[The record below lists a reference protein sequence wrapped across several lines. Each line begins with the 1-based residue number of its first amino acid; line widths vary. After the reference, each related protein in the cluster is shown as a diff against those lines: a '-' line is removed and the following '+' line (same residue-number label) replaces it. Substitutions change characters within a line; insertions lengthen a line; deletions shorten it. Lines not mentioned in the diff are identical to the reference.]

1 MVDSPTQFLDSEVS
15 QARRDIEE
23 ITQRLEVVNLQV
35 ARLGD
40 KVMEKVRAEA
50 TVVVDQIAVA
60 TTKMHL
66 NMEELVQ
73 RHGQMEAWAT
83 RINAGMAKV
92 EEFSTHVTGVQ
103 NKMEQ
108 RTMNV
113 ETMSTNL
120 NTRMATVE
128 ANAGGYRGHRPKGY
142 LPEKR
147 MIPDVLDDEIPKW
160 RRWRES
166 TMDCLVMRI
175 SAWTPRSSK
184 R

>member
-1 MVDSPTQFLDSEVS
+1 MVGSPTQFLDSEVS

-40 KVMEKVRAEA
+40 KVMGDVCAEA
-50 TVVVDQIAVA
+50 TEVLDQITVI
-60 TTKMHL
+60 TTNMHL
-66 NMEELVQ
+66 NMEGLVQ

-92 EEFSTHVTGVQ
+92 EEFSTHVVGVQ

-108 RTMNV
+108 WAMNM

-128 ANAGGYRGHRPKGY
+128 ANAGGYRGHRPK
-142 LPEKR
+142 
-147 MIPDVLDDEIPKW
+147 
-160 RRWRES
+160 
-166 TMDCLVMRI
+166 
-175 SAWTPRSSK
+175 
-184 R
+184 